1 MFNVLSLEGKK
12 NAETAVKAEF
22 GGTALIIK
30 PSSVSGGTPGEIR
43 PPAPPG
49 GPRPVPVYALAKL
62 IAAGAVGDASGE
74 IDGNEAIVA
83 LEGCKGKKGCD
94 F

>member
-22 GGTALIIK
+22 GGKALIIK

-49 GPRPVPVYALAKL
+49 GSRPVPVYALAKL